1 MNSLKNDIAT
11 ALEVILYEVKV
22 LKKKTSLIALEGI
35 SETLIHGAHH
45 CCYILHM

>member
-22 LKKKTSLIALEGI
+22 LKKKPPSLL
-35 SETLIHGAHH
+35 
-45 CCYILHM
+45 